1 MTTQMQKN
9 VVPLDF
15 NNLGGADQNNYNNNN
30 NNNYNNPNTM
40 NGYPRGSYMN
50 ESNNNYN
57 PDFANQTQRIN
68 NNYTQSNFNNFN
80 GTNQQNMSNTLN
92 NNNNYNQNLNNNTNM
107 NMNQNYNLNNQQN
120 NNNLDQNINTGMNE
134 YVRRELSSHGLNNLR
149 SPSPRQIRMEE
160 QERKKMLLNNI
171 QSQIN
176 LTKKTK
182 LEELRKRQEED
193 AQYLKDMVVCF
204 PFGRG
209 GGGAPIR
216 DKSGNI
222 VTNRR
227 ALISDPKYNLAQ
239 INVDDDYYDVWD
251 KEKRIGRY
259 YRNGSQNNINNNNYN
274 NNYNNNMN
282 QQLSNTGQNFGGM
295 NMNNNQNYFNDQNVG
310 RPYSTNPRIMNNNNS
325 NFNNGQIMDNY
336 SQQNNNMNN
345 NYSNNQQFFN
355 TLQRPNQTISLT
367 YDNFEVMDKDQ
378 LRQIKANYRQDLL
391 NQMKE
396 NENKK
401 LLEKKRK
408 ELEEAREEERL
419 RKEREELEL
428 KEQEEKNKN
437 QQLQNRVRNE
447 NNLLIIERN
456 RNNNNNNNNQ
466 NQEFN
471 NLRTINRTIRI
482 NEKNENNI
490 TDQEAIDKINQ
501 KEMESKM
508 QLNNE
513 ILKLREQMK
522 DQQNDLFNQI
532 QFLKQET
539 QSANQQRF
547 EALKEIEK
555 LKDELSKQR
564 ADETL
569 RRKYVYDVI
578 VNDTKEMNNV
588 IQETHLPGNEKPE
601 IVLPVHSEKDLFYDE
616 KIRHPNRI
624 IPVPKLTEL
633 HEHGVKTDSKFIDM
647 DTHNIFSGLELYEPN
662 NKLVDSQDEDYKINN
677 RGIGLDG
684 DYGTLRGYDNILKT
698 SDVLLPNKS
707 ELNKNTVNISIN
719 NKNVRSFKNIKNVE
733 TNKDGRTE
741 NININLETEDD
752 GNFEINRIY
761 NKNLERLR
769 FLNDMESVANSK
781 NKDRDL
787 ITNNML
793 EKDNFDEF
801 IKKLNRPAPTISK
814 ESDEFEIEISRLPK

>member
-1 MTTQMQKN
+1 MASQMQQK

-15 NNLGGADQNNYNNNN
+15 NNLGGADQNNYD
-30 NNNYNNPNTM
+30 NNYNNGNTM

-50 ESNNNYN
+50 ERNNNYN
-57 PDFANQTQRIN
+57 PNFANQTQRIN
-68 NNYTQSNFNNFN
+68 NNYNQSNFNEI
-80 GTNQQNMSNTLN
+80 NQQNFSNTLN
-92 NNNNYNQNLNNNTNM
+92 NNYNRNMNINNDNYNQNI
-107 NMNQNYNLNNQQN
+107 NQNYNNMN
-120 NNNLDQNINTGMNE
+120 NNNNGQNINNGMNE
-134 YVRRELSSHGLNNLR
+134 YVRKELSSHGLNLR
-149 SPSPRQIRMEE
+149 SPSPSQIRREE

-193 AQYLKDMVVCF
+193 AKYLKDMVVCF

-259 YRNGSQNNINNNNYN
+259 YRNNAQMNGNNNNNYN
-274 NNYNNNMN
+274 NNN
-282 QQLSNTGQNFGGM
+282 QQLSNTAQNFGGI
-295 NMNNNQNYFNDQNVG
+295 NMNNQGEYNNQDFYDFQQNYG
-310 RPYSTNPRIMNNNNS
+310 RPYSTNPRV
-325 NFNNGQIMDNY
+325 
-336 SQQNNNMNN
+336 MNN
-345 NYSNNQQFFN
+345 NYNYNNGQMMDYNQQDYNSNNHFSNNQQFSN
-355 TLQRPNQTISLT
+355 TLRSPNTRTISLT
-367 YDNFEVMDKDQ
+367 YDNYEVMDRDQ
-378 LRQIKANYRQDLL
+378 HKQVKENYRQDLL

-401 LLEKKRK
+401 LLERKRK

-419 RKEREELEL
+419 RKEREELERL
-428 KEQEEKNKN
+428 ELEEKNKN

-447 NNLLIIERN
+447 NNILISEK
-456 RNNNNNNNNQ
+456 NNNNGQ
-466 NQEFN
+466 NEEFN
-471 NLRTINRTIRI
+471 KLRTVKTIIRRTNIT
-482 NEKNENNI
+482 NENDNNI

-539 QSANQQRF
+539 QNANQQRF
-547 EALKEIEK
+547 DALKEIEI
-555 LKDELSKQR
+555 LKGELSKQR
-564 ADETL
+564 ADEDL
-569 RRKYVYDVI
+569 RRKYVYDVV
-578 VNDTKEMNNV
+578 VNDARTSNNI
-588 IQETHLPGNEKPE
+588 IQETHLPGQEKPQ
-601 IVLPVHSEKDLFYDE
+601 IVLPVPTEKEIYYDE
-616 KIRHPNRI
+616 QIRHPNRI

-633 HEHGVKTDSKFIDM
+633 NEHGVKTDSKFIDM
-647 DTHNIFSGLELYEPN
+647 ETHNIFGGLELYEPN
-662 NKLVDSQDEDYKINN
+662 NKLINSEDDDYKINN
-677 RGIGLDG
+677 KGIGIEG
-684 DYGTLRGYDNILKT
+684 DYGTLRSYGDNILKS
-698 SDVLLPNKS
+698 SDVLLPNTS

-719 NKNVRSFKNIKNVE
+719 NKNVKSFKNIKNVE
-733 TNKDGRTE
+733 TNKDGDTE

-752 GNFEINRIY
+752 GAFEVNRIY

-769 FLNDMESVANSK
+769 ILNEMENNYSK
-781 NKDRDL
+781 NNEKDL
-787 ITNNML
+787 INNNMI
-793 EKDNFDEF
+793 EKDNFDDF
-801 IKKLNRPAPTISK
+801 IKKLNKPVPVNTK
-814 ESDEFEIEISRLPK
+814 EEDEFEIEISRLPK

>member
-1 MTTQMQKN
+1 MASQMQQQP
-9 VVPLDF
+9 VPLDF
-15 NNLGGADQNNYNNNN
+15 NHLGGADQNNYDNN
-30 NNNYNNPNTM
+30 NNNYNNTNAM

-50 ESNNNYN
+50 ETNNNNYN
-57 PDFANQTQRIN
+57 PNFANQTQRMN
-68 NNYTQSNFNNFN
+68 NFGESNF
-80 GTNQQNMSNTLN
+80 G
-92 NNNNYNQNLNNNTNM
+92 NYNQNMNNTINNNNFNQNNTM
-107 NMNQNYNLNNQQN
+107 NMNQNYNNNNQQN
-120 NNNLDQNINTGMNE
+120 NNMDQNINSGMND
-134 YVRRELSSHGLNNLR
+134 YVRKELSSHGTNPIYSA
-149 SPSPRQIRMEE
+149 SPEQFRREE

-182 LEELRKRQEED
+182 LEELKKRQEED

-227 ALISDPKYNLAQ
+227 ALISDPKYNLAS

-259 YRNGSQNNINNNNYN
+259 YRNGSQYEVGNNNLN
-274 NNYNNNMN
+274 NN
-282 QQLSNTGQNFGGM
+282 QPLSNTGMVF
-295 NMNNNQNYFNDQNVG
+295 NNNQGGYNQGFQQENVG
-310 RPYSTNPRIMNNNNS
+310 RPYSTNPRLMNNNNY
-325 NFNNGQIMDNY
+325 NIGQNMGNNY
-336 SQQNNNMNN
+336 SQQQNN
-345 NYSNNQQFFN
+345 NYSNNQQLFN
-355 TLQRPNQTISLT
+355 TMQRPNVQNISLT
-367 YDNFEVMDKDQ
+367 YDNYEVMDRDQ
-378 LRQIKANYRQDLL
+378 QRQIKANYRQDLI
-391 NQMKE
+391 NQME
-396 NENKK
+396 ENKLK
-401 LLEKKRK
+401 KELEKKRK

-419 RKEREELEL
+419 RKERDELEQREL
-428 KEQEEKNKN
+428 EERNKN

-456 RNNNNNNNNQ
+456 NRNNNNNNNNNYNNNDS
-466 NQEFN
+466 NQDVFKN
-471 NLRTINRTIRI
+471 VKTINRTIRI
-482 NEKNENNI
+482 NEVNENNNNAI
-490 TDQEAIDKINQ
+490 DQEAIDKINQ

-522 DQQNDLFNQI
+522 DQQNDLFSQI
-532 QFLKQET
+532 AFLKQET

-547 EALKEIEK
+547 QALKEIEK

-564 ADETL
+564 ADENL
-569 RRKYVYDVI
+569 RRKYVYDVV
-578 VNDTKEMNNV
+578 VNDANSTNNV
-588 IQETHLPGNEKPE
+588 IQETHLPGQEKPE
-601 IVLPVHSEKDLFYDE
+601 IVLPVKSEKDLYYDE

-633 HEHGVKTDSKFIDM
+633 YEHGVKTDSKFIDI
-647 DTHNIFSGLELYEPN
+647 DTHNIFNGLELYEPN

-677 RGIGLDG
+677 RGIEIDG
-684 DYGTLRGYDNILKT
+684 DYGTLRNYNDNNILKT
-698 SDVLLPNKS
+698 SDVLLPNTS
-707 ELNKNTVNISIN
+707 DLNKNTVNISIN
-719 NKNVRSFKNIKNVE
+719 NKNVKSFKNIKNVE

-752 GNFEINRIY
+752 GQFEVNRIY

-769 FLNDMESVANSK
+769 YLNDLDNFGSK
-781 NKDRDL
+781 KEKNL
-787 ITNNML
+787 ISNNIA
-793 EKDNFDEF
+793 EKDNFDDF
-801 IKKLNRPAPTISK
+801 IRKLNRPVPVSTSK
-814 ESDEFEIEISRLPK
+814 EKNDDEFEIEISRMPK

>member
-1 MTTQMQKN
+1 MASQMQQQA
-9 VVPLDF
+9 VPLDF
-15 NNLGGADQNNYNNNN
+15 NNLGGANQNNYDNNYNNQNA
-30 NNNYNNPNTM
+30 M

-50 ESNNNYN
+50 ENNNNYN
-57 PDFANQTQRIN
+57 PNFANQTQRIN
-68 NNYTQSNFNNFN
+68 NNYNQSNFNN
-80 GTNQQNMSNTLN
+80 QQNFSNTLN
-92 NNNNYNQNLNNNTNM
+92 NNNYSRNMNINNDNYNQPL
-107 NMNQNYNLNNQQN
+107 NQNYNMNNNQQSYN
-120 NNNLDQNINTGMNE
+120 EQNINSGMNE
-134 YVRRELSSHGLNNLR
+134 YVRKELSSHGLNLR
-149 SPSPRQIRMEE
+149 SPSPRQIRIEE

-193 AQYLKDMVVCF
+193 AKYLKDMVVSY

-222 VTNRR
+222 VTSRR

-239 INVDDDYYDVWD
+239 INVDDDYYDFWD

-259 YRNGSQNNINNNNYN
+259 YKNNSQYNGNNNFGNNNIPLNN
-274 NNYNNNMN
+274 
-282 QQLSNTGQNFGGM
+282 TAQNFGGM
-295 NMNNNQNYFNDQNVG
+295 NNNQGQFDDPNYG
-310 RPYSTNPRIMNNNNS
+310 RPYSTNPRLMNNN
-325 NFNNGQIMDNY
+325 Y
-336 SQQNNNMNN
+336 PQQDYNNMNN
-345 NYSNNQQFFN
+345 YQNNQQFFN
-355 TLQRPNQTISLT
+355 TLQRPNTQNISLT
-367 YDNFEVMDKDQ
+367 YDNYEGIDKDQ
-378 LRQIKANYRQDLL
+378 QRQMKANYRQDLL

-419 RKEREELEL
+419 RLERQELER
-428 KEQEEKNKN
+428 KELEEKNRN
-437 QQLQNRVRNE
+437 IQMQNKIRNE
-447 NNLLIIERN
+447 NNILISERN
-456 RNNNNNNNNQ
+456 KNNNNGNE
-466 NQEFN
+466 EFN
-471 NLRTINRTIRI
+471 NVRTVNRVIRTNII
-482 NEKNENNI
+482 NETNNI

-501 KEMESKM
+501 KELESKM

-539 QSANQQRF
+539 QNANQQRF
-547 EALKEIEK
+547 EALKEIDK

-564 ADETL
+564 ADENL
-569 RRKYVYDVI
+569 RRKYVYDVV
-578 VNDTKEMNNV
+578 VNDARNTNSV
-588 IQETHLPGNEKPE
+588 IQETHLPGQEKPE
-601 IVLPVHSEKDLFYDE
+601 IFLPVPSEKDIYYDE

-633 HEHGVKTDSKFIDM
+633 NEHGVKTDSKFIDM
-647 DTHNIFSGLELYEPN
+647 ETHNIFGGLELYEPN

-677 RGIGLDG
+677 KGIGVDG
-684 DYGTLRGYDNILKT
+684 DYGTLRSYHNNILKT
-698 SDVLLPNKS
+698 SDVLLPNTS

-719 NKNVRSFKNIKNVE
+719 NKNVKSFKNIKNVE
-733 TNKDGRTE
+733 TNKDGDTE

-752 GNFEINRIY
+752 AFEINRIY

-769 FLNDMESVANSK
+769 FLNDMENNLGSK
-781 NKDRDL
+781 NDRDL
-787 ITNNML
+787 ITNNMI
-793 EKDNFDEF
+793 EKDNFDDF
-801 IKKLNRPAPTISK
+801 IKKLNKPVPVKPK
-814 ESDEFEIEISRLPK
+814 EEDEFEIEISRLPK

>member
-1 MTTQMQKN
+1 MASQMQQK

-15 NNLGGADQNNYNNNN
+15 NNLGGADQNNYD
-30 NNNYNNPNTM
+30 NNYNNGNTM

-50 ESNNNYN
+50 ERNNNYN
-57 PDFANQTQRIN
+57 PNFANQTQRIN
-68 NNYTQSNFNNFN
+68 NNYNQSNFNEI
-80 GTNQQNMSNTLN
+80 NQQNFSNTLN
-92 NNNNYNQNLNNNTNM
+92 NNYNRNMNINNDNYNQNI
-107 NMNQNYNLNNQQN
+107 NQNYNNMN
-120 NNNLDQNINTGMNE
+120 NNNNGQNINNGMNE
-134 YVRRELSSHGLNNLR
+134 YVRKELSSHGLNLR
-149 SPSPRQIRMEE
+149 SPSPSQIRREE

-193 AQYLKDMVVCF
+193 AKYLKDMVVCF

-259 YRNGSQNNINNNNYN
+259 YRNNAQMNGNNNNNYN
-274 NNYNNNMN
+274 NNYNNN
-282 QQLSNTGQNFGGM
+282 QQLSNTAQNFGGI
-295 NMNNNQNYFNDQNVG
+295 NMNNQGEYNNQDFYDFQQNYG
-310 RPYSTNPRIMNNNNS
+310 RPYSTNPRVINNNYNY
-325 NFNNGQIMDNY
+325 NNGQMMDYN
-336 SQQNNNMNN
+336 QQDYNSNNHF
-345 NYSNNQQFFN
+345 SNNQQFSN
-355 TLQRPNQTISLT
+355 TLRSPNTRTISLT
-367 YDNFEVMDKDQ
+367 YDNYEVMDRDQ
-378 LRQIKANYRQDLL
+378 QKQVKENYRQDLL

-401 LLEKKRK
+401 LLERKRK

-419 RKEREELEL
+419 RKEREELERL
-428 KEQEEKNKN
+428 ELEEKNKN

-447 NNLLIIERN
+447 NNILISEKN
-456 RNNNNNNNNQ
+456 QNNNNGQ
-466 NQEFN
+466 NEEFN
-471 NLRTINRTIRI
+471 KLRTVKTIIRRTNIT
-482 NEKNENNI
+482 NENDNNI

-539 QSANQQRF
+539 QNANQQRF
-547 EALKEIEK
+547 DALKEIEI
-555 LKDELSKQR
+555 LKGELSKQR
-564 ADETL
+564 ADEDL
-569 RRKYVYDVI
+569 RRKYVYDVV
-578 VNDTKEMNNV
+578 VNDARTSNNI
-588 IQETHLPGNEKPE
+588 IQETHLPGQEKPQ
-601 IVLPVHSEKDLFYDE
+601 IVLPVPTEKEIYYDE
-616 KIRHPNRI
+616 QIRHPNRI

-633 HEHGVKTDSKFIDM
+633 NEHGVKTDSKFIDM
-647 DTHNIFSGLELYEPN
+647 ETHNIFGGLELYEPN
-662 NKLVDSQDEDYKINN
+662 NKLINSEDDDYKINN
-677 RGIGLDG
+677 KGIGIEG
-684 DYGTLRGYDNILKT
+684 DYGTLRSYGDNILKS
-698 SDVLLPNKS
+698 SDVLLPNTS

-719 NKNVRSFKNIKNVE
+719 NKNVKSFKNIKNVE
-733 TNKDGRTE
+733 TNKDGDTE

-752 GNFEINRIY
+752 GAFEVNRIY

-769 FLNDMESVANSK
+769 ILNEMENNYSK
-781 NKDRDL
+781 NNEKDL
-787 ITNNML
+787 INNNMI
-793 EKDNFDEF
+793 EKDNFDDF
-801 IKKLNRPAPTISK
+801 IKKLNKPVPVNTK
-814 ESDEFEIEISRLPK
+814 EEDEFEIEISRLPK

>member
-1 MTTQMQKN
+1 MASQMQQQA
-9 VVPLDF
+9 VPLDF
-15 NNLGGADQNNYNNNN
+15 NNLGGANQNNYDNNYNNQNA
-30 NNNYNNPNTM
+30 M

-50 ESNNNYN
+50 ENNNNYN
-57 PDFANQTQRIN
+57 PNFANQTQRIN
-68 NNYTQSNFNNFN
+68 NNYNQSNFNN
-80 GTNQQNMSNTLN
+80 QQNFSNTLN
-92 NNNNYNQNLNNNTNM
+92 NNNYSRNMNINNDNYNQPL
-107 NMNQNYNLNNQQN
+107 NQNYNMNNNQQSYN
-120 NNNLDQNINTGMNE
+120 EQNINSGMNE
-134 YVRRELSSHGLNNLR
+134 YVRKELSSHGLNLR
-149 SPSPRQIRMEE
+149 SPSPRQIRIEE

-193 AQYLKDMVVCF
+193 AKYLKDMVVSY

-222 VTNRR
+222 VTSRR

-259 YRNGSQNNINNNNYN
+259 YKNNSQYNGNNNFGNNNIPLNN
-274 NNYNNNMN
+274 
-282 QQLSNTGQNFGGM
+282 TAQNFGGM
-295 NMNNNQNYFNDQNVG
+295 NNNQGQFDDPNYG
-310 RPYSTNPRIMNNNNS
+310 RPYSTNPRLMNNN
-325 NFNNGQIMDNY
+325 Y
-336 SQQNNNMNN
+336 PQQDYNNMNN
-345 NYSNNQQFFN
+345 YQNNQQFFN
-355 TLQRPNQTISLT
+355 TLQRPNTQNISLT
-367 YDNFEVMDKDQ
+367 YDNYEGIDKDQ
-378 LRQIKANYRQDLL
+378 QRQMKANYRQDLL

-419 RKEREELEL
+419 RLERQELER
-428 KEQEEKNKN
+428 KELEEKNRN
-437 QQLQNRVRNE
+437 IQMQNKIRNE
-447 NNLLIIERN
+447 NNILISERN
-456 RNNNNNNNNQ
+456 KNNNNGNE
-466 NQEFN
+466 EFN
-471 NLRTINRTIRI
+471 NVRTVNRVIRTNII
-482 NEKNENNI
+482 NETNNI

-501 KEMESKM
+501 KELESKM

-539 QSANQQRF
+539 QNANQQRF
-547 EALKEIEK
+547 EALKEIDK

-564 ADETL
+564 ADENL
-569 RRKYVYDVI
+569 RRKYVYDVV
-578 VNDTKEMNNV
+578 VNDARNTNSV
-588 IQETHLPGNEKPE
+588 IQETHLPGQEKPE
-601 IVLPVHSEKDLFYDE
+601 IFLPVPSEKDIYYDE

-633 HEHGVKTDSKFIDM
+633 NEHGVKTDSKFIDM
-647 DTHNIFSGLELYEPN
+647 ETHNIFGGLELYEPN

-677 RGIGLDG
+677 KGIGVDG
-684 DYGTLRGYDNILKT
+684 DYGTLRSYHNNILKT
-698 SDVLLPNKS
+698 SDVLLPNTS

-719 NKNVRSFKNIKNVE
+719 NKNVKSFKNIKNVE
-733 TNKDGRTE
+733 TNKDGDTE
-741 NININLETEDD
+741 KININLETEDD
-752 GNFEINRIY
+752 AFEINRIY

-769 FLNDMESVANSK
+769 FLNDMENNLGSK
-781 NKDRDL
+781 NDRDL
-787 ITNNML
+787 ITNNMI
-793 EKDNFDEF
+793 EKDNFDDF
-801 IKKLNRPAPTISK
+801 IKKLNKPVPVKPK
-814 ESDEFEIEISRLPK
+814 EEDEFEIEISRLPK

>member
-1 MTTQMQKN
+1 MASQMQQK

-15 NNLGGADQNNYNNNN
+15 NNLGGADQNNYD
-30 NNNYNNPNTM
+30 NNYNNGNTM

-50 ESNNNYN
+50 ERNNNYN
-57 PDFANQTQRIN
+57 PNFANQTQRIN
-68 NNYTQSNFNNFN
+68 NNYNQSNFNEI
-80 GTNQQNMSNTLN
+80 NQQNFSNTLN
-92 NNNNYNQNLNNNTNM
+92 NNYNRNMNINNDNYNQNI
-107 NMNQNYNLNNQQN
+107 NQNYNNMN
-120 NNNLDQNINTGMNE
+120 NNNNGQNINNGMNE
-134 YVRRELSSHGLNNLR
+134 YVRKELSSHGLNLR
-149 SPSPRQIRMEE
+149 SPSPSQIRREE

-193 AQYLKDMVVCF
+193 AKYLKDMVVCF

-259 YRNGSQNNINNNNYN
+259 YRNNAQMNGNNNNNYN
-274 NNYNNNMN
+274 NNN
-282 QQLSNTGQNFGGM
+282 QQLSNTAQNFGGI
-295 NMNNNQNYFNDQNVG
+295 NMNNQGEYNNQDFYDFQQNYG
-310 RPYSTNPRIMNNNNS
+310 RPYSTNPRV
-325 NFNNGQIMDNY
+325 
-336 SQQNNNMNN
+336 MNN
-345 NYSNNQQFFN
+345 NYNYNNGQMMDYNQQDYNSNNHFSNNQQFSN
-355 TLQRPNQTISLT
+355 TLRSPNTRTISLT
-367 YDNFEVMDKDQ
+367 YDNYEVMDRDQ
-378 LRQIKANYRQDLL
+378 QKQVKENYRQDLL

-401 LLEKKRK
+401 LLERKRK

-419 RKEREELEL
+419 RKEREELERL
-428 KEQEEKNKN
+428 ELEEKNKN

-447 NNLLIIERN
+447 NNILISEKN
-456 RNNNNNNNNQ
+456 QNNNNGQ
-466 NQEFN
+466 NEEFN
-471 NLRTINRTIRI
+471 KLRTVKTTIRI
-482 NEKNENNI
+482 NETNDNNI

-539 QSANQQRF
+539 QNANQQRF
-547 EALKEIEK
+547 DALKEIEI
-555 LKDELSKQR
+555 LKGELSKQR
-564 ADETL
+564 ADEDL
-569 RRKYVYDVI
+569 RRKYVYDVV
-578 VNDTKEMNNV
+578 VNDARTSNNI
-588 IQETHLPGNEKPE
+588 IQETHLPGQEKPQ
-601 IVLPVHSEKDLFYDE
+601 IVLPVPTEKEIYYDE
-616 KIRHPNRI
+616 QIRHPNRI

-633 HEHGVKTDSKFIDM
+633 NEHGVKTDSKFIDM
-647 DTHNIFSGLELYEPN
+647 ETHNIFGGLELYEPN
-662 NKLVDSQDEDYKINN
+662 NKLINSEDDDYKINN
-677 RGIGLDG
+677 KGIGIEG
-684 DYGTLRGYDNILKT
+684 DYGTLRSYGDNILKS
-698 SDVLLPNKS
+698 SDVLLPNTS

-719 NKNVRSFKNIKNVE
+719 NKNVKSFKNIKNVE
-733 TNKDGRTE
+733 TNKDGDTE

-752 GNFEINRIY
+752 GAFEVNRIY

-769 FLNDMESVANSK
+769 ILNEMENNYSK
-781 NKDRDL
+781 NNEKDL
-787 ITNNML
+787 INNNMI
-793 EKDNFDEF
+793 EKDNFDDF
-801 IKKLNRPAPTISK
+801 IKKLNKPVPVNTK
-814 ESDEFEIEISRLPK
+814 EEDEFEIEISRLPK

>member
-1 MTTQMQKN
+1 MASQMQQQA
-9 VVPLDF
+9 VPLDF
-15 NNLGGADQNNYNNNN
+15 NNLGGANQNNYDNNYNNQNA
-30 NNNYNNPNTM
+30 M

-50 ESNNNYN
+50 ENNNNYN
-57 PDFANQTQRIN
+57 PNFANQTQRIN
-68 NNYTQSNFNNFN
+68 NNYNQSNFNN
-80 GTNQQNMSNTLN
+80 QQNFSNTLN
-92 NNNNYNQNLNNNTNM
+92 NNNYSRNMNINNDNYNQPL
-107 NMNQNYNLNNQQN
+107 NQNYNMNNNQQSYN
-120 NNNLDQNINTGMNE
+120 EQNINSGMNE
-134 YVRRELSSHGLNNLR
+134 YVRKELSSHGLNLR
-149 SPSPRQIRMEE
+149 SPSPRQIRIEE

-193 AQYLKDMVVCF
+193 AKYLKDMVVSY

-222 VTNRR
+222 VTSRR

-259 YRNGSQNNINNNNYN
+259 YKNNSQYNGNNNFGNNNIPLNNTA
-274 NNYNNNMN
+274 
-282 QQLSNTGQNFGGM
+282 LNFGGM
-295 NMNNNQNYFNDQNVG
+295 NNNQGQFDDPNYG
-310 RPYSTNPRIMNNNNS
+310 RPYSTNPRLMNNN
-325 NFNNGQIMDNY
+325 Y
-336 SQQNNNMNN
+336 PQQDYNNMNN
-345 NYSNNQQFFN
+345 YQNNQQFFN
-355 TLQRPNQTISLT
+355 TLQRPNTQNISLT
-367 YDNFEVMDKDQ
+367 YDNYEGIDKDQ
-378 LRQIKANYRQDLL
+378 QRQMKANYRQDLL

-419 RKEREELEL
+419 RLERQELER
-428 KEQEEKNKN
+428 KELEEKNRN
-437 QQLQNRVRNE
+437 IQMQNKIRNE
-447 NNLLIIERN
+447 NNILISERN
-456 RNNNNNNNNQ
+456 KNNNNGNE
-466 NQEFN
+466 EFN
-471 NLRTINRTIRI
+471 NVRTVNRVIRTNII
-482 NEKNENNI
+482 NETNNI

-501 KEMESKM
+501 KELESKM

-539 QSANQQRF
+539 QNANQQRF
-547 EALKEIEK
+547 EALKEIDK

-564 ADETL
+564 ADENL
-569 RRKYVYDVI
+569 RRKYVYDVV
-578 VNDTKEMNNV
+578 VNDARNTNSV
-588 IQETHLPGNEKPE
+588 IQETHLPGQEKPE
-601 IVLPVHSEKDLFYDE
+601 IFLPVPSEKDIYYDE

-633 HEHGVKTDSKFIDM
+633 NEHGVKTDSKFIDM
-647 DTHNIFSGLELYEPN
+647 ETHNIFGGLELYEPN

-677 RGIGLDG
+677 KGIGVDG
-684 DYGTLRGYDNILKT
+684 DYGTLRSYHNNILKT
-698 SDVLLPNKS
+698 SDVLLPNTS

-719 NKNVRSFKNIKNVE
+719 NKNVKSFKNIKNVE
-733 TNKDGRTE
+733 TNKDGDTE

-752 GNFEINRIY
+752 AFEINRIY

-769 FLNDMESVANSK
+769 FLNDMENNLGSK
-781 NKDRDL
+781 NDRDL
-787 ITNNML
+787 ITNNMI
-793 EKDNFDEF
+793 EKDNFDDF
-801 IKKLNRPAPTISK
+801 IKKLNKPVPVKPK
-814 ESDEFEIEISRLPK
+814 EEDEFEIEISRLPK